1 MGFCCDWQCLYP
13 LICLFVWLQV
23 HASRSASDAG
33 GHRRRRD
40 RVPKSQSFHQRTL
53 LMTPMETLQ
62 ESEELLSSRDPNN
75 LNRNLLLANTSV
87 KVMKLS
93 VDMRIGT
100 EEDSSSSDES
110 EDSPLAKIA
119 GKMPA
124 KKAAAYKPSWI
135 KNDLKESDAKS
146 KFPWNLSAPKSDE
159 QKSPVS
165 LFESFFTPQLMDHRQ
180 RN

>member
-1 MGFCCDWQCLYP
+1 M
-13 LICLFVWLQV
+13 FVPTNLPVCMIAGTRFTKCFRCWRTPTTKRQGAEITVLPPTNI
-23 HASRSASDAG
+23 ADDTDGDSAD
-33 GHRRRRD
+33 
-40 RVPKSQSFHQRTL
+40 
-53 LMTPMETLQ
+53 
-62 ESEELLSSRDPNN
+62 EELLSSRDPNN

-165 LFESFFTPQLMDHRQ
+165 LFESFFTPQLMDHQQ